1 MGWCVREYICVLDD
15 MREDARAV
23 CVCVCICHS
32 PSHSIS
38 RPHILTDEYFTASE
52 GEYDENGVLRPSLSH
67 EKEVE
72 VASTTKLHLEF
83 DIDMVCVTW
92 CKFASNSPLIETLT
106 YLPFSLPS
114 PSLLPPFSLP
124 SPSLLPFSHPSSFSL
139 CRSSLPLSLSSSF
152 LPPSLSSSVFSSL
165 SLPSLDQH

>member
-1 MGWCVREYICVLDD
+1 MQGLCVCVC
-15 MREDARAV
+15 V

-67 EKEVE
+67 EEEVE

-83 DIDMVCVTW
+83 DIDTVCVTW
-92 CKFASNSPLIETLT
+92 CKF
-106 YLPFSLPS
+106 
-114 PSLLPPFSLP
+114 
-124 SPSLLPFSHPSSFSL
+124 
-139 CRSSLPLSLSSSF
+139 
-152 LPPSLSSSVFSSL
+152 SVIPHL
-165 SLPSLDQH
+165 